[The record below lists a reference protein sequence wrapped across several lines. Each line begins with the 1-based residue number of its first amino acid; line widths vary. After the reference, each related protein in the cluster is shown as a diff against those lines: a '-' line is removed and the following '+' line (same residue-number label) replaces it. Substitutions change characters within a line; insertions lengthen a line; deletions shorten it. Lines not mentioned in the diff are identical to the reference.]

1 MIKWL
6 SIPEYTKQTGL
17 SRGTI
22 LNMIENGDLIATTT
36 DGGAQ
41 LRIKAESD
49 PELDR
54 LNERVKENN
63 ELLKQLCKHLGI
75 NQPNQRFS
83 NYR

>member
-1 MIKWL
+1 MIKWM

-22 LNMIENGDLIATTT
+22 LKMIESGDLTAATTE
-36 DGGAQ
+36 GGAQ
-41 LRIKAESD
+41 LRIKTESD

-54 LNERVKENN
+54 LNQQISENN

-75 NQPNQRFS
+75 KSPNQRF
-83 NYR
+83 Y